1 MKTNKS
7 CYIVHTGTN
16 QRGNMNYNGSITG
29 NTYGVEDEILLWWLA
44 DLAFSIMAGG
54 SVSATAASYP
64 ELEAV
69 Q

>member
-1 MKTNKS
+1 
-7 CYIVHTGTN
+7 
-16 QRGNMNYNGSITG
+16 MNYNGSITG
-29 NTYGVEDEILLWWLA
+29 NTYGVEDEVLLWWLA
-44 DLAFSIMAGG
+44 DLAFSMAGG

>member
-1 MKTNKS
+1 M
-7 CYIVHTGTN
+7 
-16 QRGNMNYNGSITG
+16 NM
-29 NTYGVEDEILLWWLA
+29 VVA

>member
-1 MKTNKS
+1 
-7 CYIVHTGTN
+7 
-16 QRGNMNYNGSITG
+16 MNYNGSITA

-44 DLAFSIMAGG
+44 DLAFSIMAGD

-64 ELEAV
+64 QLEAV